1 MERTGSLI
9 GIWMLSPRRLGF
21 DRVYAKSGRFGVFS
35 NGLIEEVFLIGGGKC
50 LICMLP

>member
-21 DRVYAKSGRFGVFS
+21 EVYAKLKSVCFS
-35 NGLIEEVFLIGGGKC
+35 
-50 LICMLP
+50 